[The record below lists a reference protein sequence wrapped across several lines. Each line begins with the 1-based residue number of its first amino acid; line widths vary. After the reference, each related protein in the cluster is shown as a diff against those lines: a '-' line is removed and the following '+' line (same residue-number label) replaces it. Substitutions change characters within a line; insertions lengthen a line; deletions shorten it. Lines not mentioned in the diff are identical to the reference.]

1 MSSTGKKIFLAI
13 TIIVPL
19 IIYSVIYYRPIIQNA
34 PFRKADFV
42 SMQFSYGLKNPL
54 ENNYDSKTGIYNY
67 VNNKDAVVTKKVML
81 NSDDILYMH
90 RKANEIGL
98 WNFPDTIGRKSD
110 KSKMVPRYDI
120 TFNYKEKSKHVVI
133 YGDFDG
139 NPRLLDA
146 AVQMRKVIQET
157 LTQAERR
164 SSKPLPAKNSN

>member
-1 MSSTGKKIFLAI
+1 MSSKGKKIFLAL
-13 TIIVPL
+13 TIILPM
-19 IIYSVIYYRPIIQNA
+19 IIYCYIYYKPIISNA

-42 SMQFSYGLKNPL
+42 SMQFSYGLKDTL
-54 ENNYDSKTGIYNY
+54 ENTYNSATGAYRY
-67 VNNKDAVVTKKVML
+67 VNNKDSVIEKTVFLK
-81 NSDDILYMH
+81 SDDILYMH

-98 WNFPDTIGRKSD
+98 WNFPDTIGTKSN
-110 KSKMVPRYDI
+110 KAKAVPRYDI

-139 NPRLLDA
+139 NPKLLDA

-164 SSKPLPAKNSN
+164 STK

>member
-1 MSSTGKKIFLAI
+1 MSTRGKKIFLAI
-13 TIIVPL
+13 TIIVPM
-19 IIYSVIYYRPIIQNA
+19 IIYCYIYYKPIIQNA

-42 SMQFSYGLKNPL
+42 SMQFSYGVKDPL
-54 ENNYDSKTGIYNY
+54 ENTYNSATGQYEY
-67 VNNKDAVVTKKVML
+67 VNTKDSVVKKTMFL
-81 NSDDILYMH
+81 KSDDILYMH

-110 KSKMVPRYDI
+110 KSKLVPRYDI

-133 YGDFDG
+133 YGDFNG
-139 NPRLLDA
+139 NPKLLDA

-164 SSKPLPAKNSN
+164 SAK